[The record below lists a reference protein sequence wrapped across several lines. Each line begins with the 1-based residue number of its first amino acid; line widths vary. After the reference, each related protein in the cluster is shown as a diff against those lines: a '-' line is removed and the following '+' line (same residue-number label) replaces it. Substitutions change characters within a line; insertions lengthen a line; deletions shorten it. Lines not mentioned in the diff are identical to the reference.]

1 MQAIRRQP
9 QRAPDGTPVHY
20 QRHRPEQTTLY
31 RLVQQHAATFFAQAE
46 DAAGADLPQFV
57 KDEFDAFLEC
67 GILAHGFLRLHCG
80 DCGHDKLLAFS
91 CKRRGFCP
99 SCGARRMAQTAAHL
113 VDHVIPHVPVRQWVL
128 SLPIPLRLLLAAQ
141 PKLVTSVLQV
151 VHRVI
156 TRFLLKQAGAKADE
170 ADSGT
175 VTLIQRFGS
184 AANLN
189 IHLHCLV
196 LDGVYRRGIDG
207 APEFVEVPEPTDEA
221 LQSVLHKIITR
232 TMKLLTRRGVLV
244 EEEGSTYMADN
255 DGDSDEARV
264 LRPLQ
269 AAACTYRIAFGPR
282 AGQKVLTVQGA
293 MPRDADFKQHLC
305 ADIDGFSLHAAV
317 RCAAD
322 DRQALEQLCRYITRP
337 ALANERVQTNTA
349 GQVVLKLKTPW
360 RDGTTHLVMS
370 PLEFM
375 QRLAALVPRPRL
387 HLIRFHGVLA
397 PNAKLRALVVPQV
410 PEAPA
415 QAAKPAECD
424 ANCAHHRPVR
434 LSWAKLLKRVFD
446 LDLEHCPN
454 CGGELKIIAAILEA
468 PVIEKILTHL
478 GLQAR
483 APPRAPARGQAL
495 QAA

>member
-1 MQAIRRQP
+1 M
-9 QRAPDGTPVHY
+9 
-20 QRHRPEQTTLY
+20 
-31 RLVQQHAATFFAQAE
+31 
-46 DAAGADLPQFV
+46 
-57 KDEFDAFLEC
+57 
-67 GILAHGFLRLHCG
+67 AH
-80 DCGHDKLLAFS
+80 
-91 CKRRGFCP
+91 
-99 SCGARRMAQTAAHL
+99 TAAHL
-113 VDHVIPHVPVRQWVL
+113 VDHVIPNVPVRQWVL

-141 PKLVTSVLQV
+141 PKLVTPVLQV

-156 TRFLLKQAGAKADE
+156 TRHLLGQTGLKADE
-170 ADSGT
+170 ADSGA

-189 IHLHCLV
+189 VHLHCLV
-196 LDGVYRRGIDG
+196 LDGVYRPVANG
-207 APEFVEVPEPTDEA
+207 APEFVEAPAPTDEA
-221 LQSVLHKIITR
+221 LQAVLHKVITR

-244 EEEGSTYMADN
+244 EEEGSTYVADK

-282 AGQKVLTVQGA
+282 AGQKVLTVQGGR
-293 MPRDADFKQHLC
+293 PRDADLKQHLC

-317 RCAAD
+317 RCGAD
-322 DRQALEQLCRYITRP
+322 DRQSLEQLCRYITRP
-337 ALANERVQTNTA
+337 ALANERVQTNAA

-397 PNAKLRALVVPQV
+397 PNAKLRSKVVPQQ
-410 PEAPA
+410 PEPPA
-415 QAAKPAECD
+415 QATQPAVCE
-424 ANCAHHRPVR
+424 AGCAHHRAVR
-434 LSWAKLLKRVFD
+434 LSWAKLLKRVLEID
-446 LDLEHCPN
+446 MEHCPN
-454 CGGELKIIAAILEA
+454 CGGQLKIIAVILEA

-495 QAA
+495 QAARGCPTVTVQATQHPGPLEPAATEGLRDLCK